1 MSEDER
7 RTAAI
12 YNFYD
17 VYRELQKYDSLRM
30 HLHTVLGG
38 ETLIEIYRYRGEI
51 KEGRILRVTQDDE
64 VEAYEKAADE
74 VKNMLEQIKKDRK
87 AG

>member
-30 HLHTVLGG
+30 HLHTELGG
-38 ETLIEIYRYRGEI
+38 ETLIEIYRYQGEV
-51 KEGRILRVTQDDE
+51 KGSRILRVTQDDE
-64 VEAYEKAADE
+64 VEAYEQAADE
-74 VKNMLEQIKKDRK
+74 VKNMLEKIKKDRK